1 MNLTCYDCFRC
12 ELPIDWCAE
21 EDEDNLLLY
30 APNGNGA
37 MVLSFFNALEVKETL
52 DEQIS
57 IMAKRFVDQNQI
69 TLCGPFVMYGSV
81 KTKLTLCGVGK
92 TDDNW
97 YIKLWIVS
105 KFPKIIFI
113 TYQAQKQSAEVK
125 KCDAVVESIEF
136 VF

>member
-1 MNLTCYDCFRC
+1 MNLTYYDCFRC
-12 ELPIDWCAE
+12 ELPMDWFAE
-21 EDEDNLLLY
+21 EVEDNLLLY

-37 MVLSFFNALEVKETL
+37 MVLSFFSALENKETL

-57 IMAKRFVDQNQI
+57 IMAKKFVDQNQI
-69 TLCGPFVMYGSV
+69 ALHRPLVVYGSG
-81 KTKLTLCGVGK
+81 KTKLTLCGVGT

-136 VF
+136 VS